1 MDFKNALNILVALF
15 NIVFGMIVFLRA
27 QKRSVHLYFSFIV
40 FGIALWAL
48 SMASFRF
55 VDTPQSVLIWAR
67 ILYAPPILIVT
78 MFLIFTYVFPN
89 KMMTFNLKIH
99 GSIYGVGVL
108 MVFLTFL
115 PHGVIE
121 TVRVE
126 PGQEHQI
133 VFGPGYLLYTLMIPA
148 YFIWAFF
155 RLYRKQQYASGLKK
169 TQIQFVLSGTF
180 VSANLGLITNLTL
193 PTFGIFSLNWCG
205 PVFTLIMVTTI
216 GYAIVRHRLMD
227 IRSPLSKNL
236 AYAIFLIAAVSLY
249 CISLFLIAKNFEYSR
264 GERGELAVILIGSI
278 VLGMGF
284 DPAKRLIEK
293 GTDRI
298 FYKKNY
304 DPQQLLTELN
314 RKIHSI
320 VDLNKILQSVQMII
334 MDHFDLERMGIFLID
349 EKQGQY
355 SLRMHK
361 GLEDLTPLSFKNLIV
376 ENLEQRNRT
385 LLVYENLLDSNHPL
399 PRDEAVIE
407 EMEKRKISLISPLY
421 SEEKLIGIYFFGP
434 KTSGGYFTGLDLQ
447 IIEIISAQTA
457 TTLENARLYQLV
469 ESQMNEFKKTQ
480 VQQLT
485 QAAKLSSIGE
495 LATSV
500 AHEINN
506 PLTGILGFAS
516 LLLKDMDDTDP
527 KKRDVRVI
535 ESEALRT
542 RTIVRSLLDFARQRE
557 PKREPTNINE
567 VLKSTLV
574 LVRHQAQISN
584 IELIEQYKDPLPM
597 ISVDVDQM
605 KQVFINLIKN
615 AFDSM
620 PNGGK
625 LYIKTN
631 VLYVRRGIGEKIG
644 EEEDLN
650 EKKVS
655 QFLEMTCSDNGTGM
669 TPEVMAH
676 IFEPFYTTKG
686 EKLGTGL
693 GLPVSYGIIER
704 HGGQIEVQSTPGRGT
719 TFKIKLPV
727 S

>member
-1 MDFKNALNILVALF
+1 LDFKNALNILVALF
-15 NIVFGMIVFLRA
+15 NIIFGMIVFLRA

-48 SMASFRF
+48 AMASFRF
-55 VDTPQSVLIWAR
+55 VDTPQSALIWAR
-67 ILYAPPILIVT
+67 ILYVPPILIVT

-89 KMMTFNLKIH
+89 KIMTFNLKIH

-108 MVFLTFL
+108 MALLTFL

-121 TVRVE
+121 AVRVE

-133 VFGPGYLLYTLMIPA
+133 VFGPGYFLYTLMIPA

-193 PTFGIFSLNWCG
+193 PTIGIFSLNWSG

-227 IRSPLSKNL
+227 IRSPFSKNL
-236 AYAIFLIAAVSLY
+236 AYAVFLIAAVSLY
-249 CISLFLIAKNFEYSR
+249 CLSLFLITDFDRSR
-264 GERGELAVILIGSI
+264 GELTVILIGSI
-278 VLGMGF
+278 VLGLGF
-284 DPAKRLIEK
+284 EPAKRLIEK

-349 EKQGQY
+349 EKLGQY

-385 LLVYENLLDSNHPL
+385 LLVYESLLDSHQPL
-399 PRDEAVIE
+399 PQDEAVIE

-434 KTSGGYFTGLDLQ
+434 KKSGDYFTGLDLQ
-447 IIEIISAQTA
+447 IIEIISAQTG

-469 ESQMNEFKKTQ
+469 ESQMNELKKTQ

-516 LLLKDMDDTDP
+516 LLLKDMDDADP

-557 PKREPTNINE
+557 PKREPTNLNE
-567 VLKSTLV
+567 VLKTTLV
-574 LVRHQAQISN
+574 LVRHQAQVSN

-597 ISVDVDQM
+597 ISVDIDQM

-631 VLYVRRGIGEKIG
+631 VLYVRKGIGEKIG
-644 EEEDLN
+644 EDELN
-650 EKKVS
+650 EEKMS

-686 EKLGTGL
+686 EKQGTGL

>member
-1 MDFKNALNILVALF
+1 
-15 NIVFGMIVFLRA
+15 
-27 QKRSVHLYFSFIV
+27 
-40 FGIALWAL
+40 
-48 SMASFRF
+48 
-55 VDTPQSVLIWAR
+55 
-67 ILYAPPILIVT
+67 
-78 MFLIFTYVFPN
+78 
-89 KMMTFNLKIH
+89 
-99 GSIYGVGVL
+99 
-108 MVFLTFL
+108 
-115 PHGVIE
+115 
-121 TVRVE
+121 
-126 PGQEHQI
+126 
-133 VFGPGYLLYTLMIPA
+133 
-148 YFIWAFF
+148 
-155 RLYRKQQYASGLKK
+155 
-169 TQIQFVLSGTF
+169 
-180 VSANLGLITNLTL
+180 
-193 PTFGIFSLNWCG
+193 
-205 PVFTLIMVTTI
+205 
-216 GYAIVRHRLMD
+216 
-227 IRSPLSKNL
+227 
-236 AYAIFLIAAVSLY
+236 
-249 CISLFLIAKNFEYSR
+249 
-264 GERGELAVILIGSI
+264 
-278 VLGMGF
+278 
-284 DPAKRLIEK
+284 
-293 GTDRI
+293 
-298 FYKKNY
+298 
-304 DPQQLLTELN
+304 
-314 RKIHSI
+314 
-320 VDLNKILQSVQMII
+320 
-334 MDHFDLERMGIFLID
+334 
-349 EKQGQY
+349 
-355 SLRMHK
+355 
-361 GLEDLTPLSFKNLIV
+361 LEDLTPLSFKNLIV

-385 LLVYENLLDSNHPL
+385 LLVYESLLDSHQPL
-399 PRDEAVIE
+399 PQDEAIIE

-434 KTSGGYFTGLDLQ
+434 KKSGDYFTGLDLQ
-447 IIEIISAQTA
+447 IIEIISAQTG

-469 ESQMNEFKKTQ
+469 ESQMNELKKTQ

-516 LLLKDMDDTDP
+516 LLLKDMDDADP

-574 LVRHQAQISN
+574 LVRHQAQVSN

-597 ISVDVDQM
+597 ISVDIDQM

-631 VLYVRRGIGEKIG
+631 VLYVRKGIGENIG
-644 EEEDLN
+644 EDELN
-650 EKKVS
+650 EEKMS

-686 EKLGTGL
+686 EKQGTGL